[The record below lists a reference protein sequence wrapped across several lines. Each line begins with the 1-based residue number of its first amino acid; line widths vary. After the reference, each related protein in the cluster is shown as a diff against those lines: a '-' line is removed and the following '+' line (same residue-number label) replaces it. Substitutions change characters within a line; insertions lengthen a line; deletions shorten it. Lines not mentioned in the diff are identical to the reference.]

1 LGELSD
7 GVARSSRPEQNAE
20 ALRDFLLPLEVAA
33 FDDACALHY
42 GEVRAALEAKGQPI
56 GSLDT
61 LIAAH
66 GLALDVIV
74 VTHNKREFGRVD
86 GLRIEDWLGDVKPP
100 KPGSKSRR

>member
-1 LGELSD
+1 M
-7 GVARSSRPEQNAE
+7 RP
-20 ALRDFLLPLEVAA
+20 ALR
-33 FDDACALHY
+33 
-42 GEVRAALEAKGQPI
+42 GGRAALEAKGQPI

-66 GLALDVIV
+66 GLALVVIV
-74 VTHNKREFGRVD
+74 VTHHKREFGRVD